1 VGGVRGRLR
10 RLAREAKEGA
20 VLLHQRDGSV
30 RGFDA
35 MEVDMEMFMARCELF
50 MGNSYQ
56 SEVLEAVRGATPES
70 RAAFEEQFEE
80 ITMEARIVAAD
91 YQGGWVEVYKL
102 EEDGTVTK
110 MRHEGGSEEAE
121 RIRQEARQHN
131 KPARSGSL

>member
-20 VLLHQRDGSV
+20 VLLHQREGSV

-70 RAAFEEQFEE
+70 KAAFEEQFGE
-80 ITMEARIVAAD
+80 ISFEAKIIAAE
-91 YQGGWVEVYKL
+91 YEGGWVEVYTL
-102 EEDGTVTK
+102 LEDGTVE
-110 MRHEGGSEEAE
+110 RVYHEGGSEEAE

-131 KPARSGSL
+131 TAGPIP

>member
-70 RAAFEEQFEE
+70 KAAFEEQFGE
-80 ITMEARIVAAD
+80 ISFEAKIIAAE
-91 YQGGWVEVYKL
+91 YEGGWVEVYTL
-102 EEDGTVTK
+102 LEDGTVE
-110 MRHEGGSEEAE
+110 RVYHEGGSEEAE

-131 KPARSGSL
+131 TAGPIP

>member
-10 RLAREAKEGA
+10 LLEREAKEVA
-20 VLLHQRDGSV
+20 VLIQGRDGSV
-30 RGFDA
+30 SAFDA
-35 MEVDMEMFMARCELF
+35 MEVGMELFMARSELF

-56 SEVLEAVRGATPES
+56 SEVLEAVRDATPES

-80 ITMEARIVAAD
+80 ITMEAHIVAAD

-110 MRHEGGSEEAE
+110 VRHEGGSEEAE

-131 KPARSGSL
+131 TAGLIP

>member
-35 MEVDMEMFMARCELF
+35 MEVDMEMFMARYELF

-70 RAAFEEQFEE
+70 KAAFEEQFGE
-80 ITMEARIVAAD
+80 ISFEAKIIAAE
-91 YQGGWVEVYKL
+91 YEGGWVEVYTL
-102 EEDGTVTK
+102 LEDGTVE
-110 MRHEGGSEEAE
+110 RVYHEGGSEEAE

-131 KPARSGSL
+131 TAGPIP

>member
-1 VGGVRGRLR
+1 MGLRGRLK
-10 RLAREAKEGA
+10 RLEREAREGA
-20 VLLHQRDGSV
+20 VLIYQRDGSV
-30 RGFDA
+30 RAFDA
-35 MEVDMEMFMARCELF
+35 MDVHAETFLAQTDLYKGEARP
-50 MGNSYQ
+50 

-110 MRHEGGSEEAE
+110 VRHEGGSEEAE

-131 KPARSGSL
+131 TAGPIL